1 MARDRDRLRQGE
13 LESRAWTFVRIWSTD
28 YARELD
34 TKFARVVAA
43 HQAAP
48 DVRQLKTAPL
58 SKPTIKTQ

>member
-13 LESRAWTFVRIWSTD
+13 LESRGWTFVRIWSTD
-28 YARELD
+28 YFRDLD

-48 DVRQLKTAPL
+48 DVRQLNTAPL
-58 SKPTIKTQ
+58 SKPTIKAQ